1 LERLELLQQLEP
13 AGWRVWRFYGRGKKL
28 RVAVDIGGTFTD
40 VVVFDEA
47 MGSLALAKTLSTPQ
61 ELAHGVREGLS
72 KAAVPLREVL
82 SLIHGSTIV
91 VNAIIERNGAKTA
104 LITTKGFRDVYEIGR
119 INRPE
124 SFNPRFRKHRPLVP
138 REMIF
143 EVTERMLADG
153 SVLTPF
159 DDAEATEVARI
170 LKEEDVEAVAVLFLH
185 SYRAPEHEL
194 RMRDILH
201 NTDPRFFVSV
211 SHELSREYREYER
224 TSTVAANAYVGPK
237 VSKYLG
243 ELERGL
249 ANDGFKGSLMIMQ
262 SNGGLSDVELARHQ
276 CIQMM
281 ESGPAGGVVGTM
293 AYCELLGLESAI
305 AFDMGG
311 TTAKASVIRRG
322 EPSLSPDYFIGGY
335 NEGLAIRIPVL
346 DIVEVGTGGG
356 SIAWLDEGGALH
368 VGPRSAGAEPG
379 PVSYGRGGT
388 EPTVTDANVILGRL
402 APGRFLGGEMRLN
415 ADAAEKAL
423 QERLAQPLN
432 VTLERAATGML
443 QVATS
448 AMANAVR
455 HVTLERGLD
464 PRDFTLIAY
473 GGGGPLHAA
482 SVARELSIGT
492 VIIPQAPGHFSAVGM
507 LMADLR
513 RDYVQ
518 TLFKRLDD
526 LEMPDLEAEF
536 RDLESEGRAALERS
550 GLTSDKIIFERA
562 ADMRYVGQEHAVAV
576 RMPAS
581 VADESARSDIKRR
594 FDEAH
599 EQRYS
604 HSAPAEAADIVS
616 LRVSAIGRLGKP
628 AVPTILAGAAM
639 PPSEAHRG
647 LRSVIFEE
655 HGAVTAQ
662 VFDRGALLAGNIIQG
677 PAIIEE
683 TASTT
688 VVEPGDAVMVN
699 RYGHLVM
706 TIGRI

>member
-1 LERLELLQQLEP
+1 M
-13 AGWRVWRFYGRGKKL
+13 

-47 MGSLALAKTLSTPQ
+47 NASLALAKALSTPA
-61 ELAHGVREGLS
+61 ELARGVLEGLT
-72 KAAVPLREVL
+72 KAAVRFGEVS
-82 SLIHGSTIV
+82 SLIHGSTV
-91 VNAIIERNGAKTA
+91 VINAIIERQGAKTA
-104 LITTKGFRDVYEIGR
+104 LVTTKGFRDVYEIGR

-138 REMIF
+138 RENIF

-153 SVLTPF
+153 SVRTPF
-159 DDAEATEVARI
+159 NEEEAREVARTI
-170 LKEEDVEAVAVLFLH
+170 KDEGFEAVAVLFLH
-185 SYRAPEHEL
+185 SYRAPEHEIRMCEIL
-194 RMRDILH
+194 RETEPEL
-201 NTDPRFFVSV
+201 FLSA

-237 VSKYLG
+237 VSQYLG
-243 ELERGL
+243 DLERRL
-249 ANDGFKGSLMIMQ
+249 RDHRFAGSLMIMQ
-262 SNGGLSDVELARHQ
+262 SNGGLSDVEMARRQ

-293 AYCELLGLESAI
+293 ALCEMLDVDAAI

-356 SIAWLDEGGALH
+356 SIAWLDEGGGLH

-379 PVSYGRGGT
+379 PASYGRGGT

-402 APGRFLGGEMRLN
+402 SPESFLGGEMSLDRS
-415 ADAAEKAL
+415 AAEKAL
-423 QERLAQPLN
+423 SEKLARPLAVN
-432 VTLERAATGML
+432 LERAAAGML
-443 QVATS
+443 QIATA

-464 PRDFTLIAY
+464 PRDFTLVAY

-482 SVARELSIGT
+482 SVAKELSIRKI
-492 VIIPQAPGHFSAVGM
+492 IIPNAPGHFSALGM

-518 TLFKRLDD
+518 TLFERMDD
-526 LEMPDLEAEF
+526 LEMFQLEDQF
-536 RDLESEGRAALERS
+536 KRLEDEGRQALVAS
-550 GLTSDKIIFERA
+550 GIPPDRIVFERA

-581 VADESARSDIKRR
+581 AGDESARGEIKRR
-594 FDEAH
+594 FDDAH
-599 EQRYS
+599 ELRYS
-604 HSAPAEAADIVS
+604 HSAPEESADIVS

-628 AVPTILAGAAM
+628 HFAQIARGGKNPPSNSHRGVRTVLFEDAGAF
-639 PPSEAHRG
+639 EAPVYDRAKL
-647 LRSVIFEE
+647 LR
-655 HGAVTAQ
+655 
-662 VFDRGALLAGNIIQG
+662 GNIIAG

-683 TASTT
+683 IASTT
-688 VVEPGDAVMVN
+688 VVEPGDTVTVN
-699 RYGHLVM
+699 GFGHLIVQLNS
-706 TIGRI
+706 TP

>member
-1 LERLELLQQLEP
+1 
-13 AGWRVWRFYGRGKKL
+13 VWCVGGTKGDKEL

-47 MGSLALAKTLSTPQ
+47 KGSLTLAKALSTPA
-61 ELAHGVREGLS
+61 ELAKGVEEGLN
-72 KAAVPLREVL
+72 KAAVRLDAVL
-82 SLIHGSTIV
+82 SLIHGTTVV
-91 VNAIIERNGAKTA
+91 VNAIIERKGAKTA
-104 LITTKGFRDVYEIGR
+104 LVTTKGFRDVYEIGR

-138 REMIF
+138 REDIF

-153 SVLTPF
+153 SVRTPL
-159 DDAEATEVARI
+159 DQQEAREVARI
-170 LKEEDVEAVAVLFLH
+170 IREEGFEAAAVLFLH
-185 SYRAPEHEL
+185 SYRAPEHEIRMCEIL
-194 RMRDILH
+194 REANPEL
-201 NTDPRFFVSV
+201 FVSA

-237 VSKYLG
+237 VSQYLG
-243 ELERGL
+243 DLERRLRDNKFAG
-249 ANDGFKGSLMIMQ
+249 NLMIMQ
-262 SNGGLSDVELARHQ
+262 SNGGLSDIEMARRQ

-293 AYCELLGLESAI
+293 ALCEALDLEAAI

-311 TTAKASVIRRG
+311 TTAKACVIRRG

-356 SIAWLDEGGALH
+356 SIGWLDEGGGLH

-379 PVSYGRGGT
+379 PASYGRGGT

-402 APGRFLGGEMRLN
+402 SPERFLGGEMRL
-415 ADAAEKAL
+415 DRLAAETAL
-423 QERLAQPLN
+423 RRRLAQPLGVN
-432 VTLERAATGML
+432 LDRAASGIL

-464 PRDFTLIAY
+464 PRDFTLVAY

-482 SVARELSIGT
+482 FVAKELSIRT
-492 VIIPQAPGHFSAVGM
+492 VIIPHAPGHFSALGM

-518 TLFKRLDD
+518 TLFERLDD
-526 LEMPDLEAEF
+526 LEMFELEDQFGKLEAE
-536 RDLESEGRAALERS
+536 GRRALEQS
-550 GLTSDKIIFERA
+550 GIPTDRIVFERA

-576 RMPAS
+576 RMP
-581 VADESARSDIKRR
+581 VNVGDESARAEIKRL
-594 FDEAH
+594 FDQAH
-599 EQRYS
+599 ELRYS
-604 HSAPAEAADIVS
+604 HSAPEESADIVS

-628 AVPTILAGAAM
+628 QLPQIARGEKM
-639 PPSEAHRG
+639 PPANARRGARAISFEGAGSVEA
-647 LRSVIFEE
+647 L
-655 HGAVTAQ
+655 
-662 VFDRGALLAGNIIQG
+662 VFDRTKLLEGNLITG

-683 TASTT
+683 AASTT
-688 VVEPGDAVMVN
+688 VVERGDTVTVDAF
-699 RYGHLVM
+699 GHLVM
-706 TIGRI
+706 QLGDAQ